1 MSFVEDFLPVWF
13 TIQSYSG
20 TEKSQGQR
28 MFAYDHSEDGAW
40 EEMVKMIPLRGKEG
54 GFDENKEEKQGKTL
68 LSPLFITLRNWV
80 RG

>member
-1 MSFVEDFLPVWF
+1 
-13 TIQSYSG
+13 
-20 TEKSQGQR
+20 

-68 LSPLFITLRNWV
+68 LSSLFIPLRNWV